1 MRRHHVSPDAAE
13 LSLPRGDRGRHSR
26 RVLSW
31 RLSTTLKVEV
41 CADALDDAIAH
52 FGPPETM
59 NTNQG
64 SQFTAFAW
72 TDLPRKANVRISME
86 GKERVFDNILIER
99 LSRSV
104 KCECVYL
111 PDSEARAGLRL
122 WNDFYNYRRPH
133 TALDGRPPDV
143 VCRTGTTTMQ
153 PEQEAQRVAPEFPD
167 PAQGSGNT
175 SHSYTYKR
183 ATWAHAVPSV
193 AYKI

>member
-41 CADALDDAIAH
+41 CADALDDALAH

-133 TALDGRPPDV
+133 AALDRRPPDV
-143 VCRTGTTTMQ
+143 VCRTGTMTVQ
-153 PEQEAQRVAPEFPD
+153 PEQETQRVAPESPD
-167 PAQGSGNT
+167 PARGSGN
-175 SHSYTYKR
+175 
-183 ATWAHAVPSV
+183 PSITPHP
-193 AYKI
+193 AY